1 MDKNKQ
7 TKTQEILKNVKL
19 TGQAPSGAVQTLKT
33 ETKVQVP
40 KLNIEAEQEYILINK
55 VNEAGIEIKAR
66 FIEQNVPTDKE
77 KFLFML
83 GEACYAA
90 ALKYYEPS
98 EQTFETFMA
107 ELTETVKKYHKIN

>member
-1 MDKNKQ
+1 MNTKKQ
-7 TKTQEILKNVKL
+7 TEAQEILKQVKL

-33 ETKVQVP
+33 ETKVQPP
-40 KLNIEAEQEYILINK
+40 KLKIEAEQEYILINK
-55 VNEAGIEIKAR
+55 LNEAGIEIKAR
-66 FIEQNVPTDKE
+66 FIDQDVPTDKV